1 MRMHYSSPDRK
12 PLQSSHIYRDLR
24 ELLWPRRGLF
34 TIGLILILIKQAAG
48 LVIPWSSKQLIDE
61 VVSQRRLDLLL
72 PLAGKVAVAVIV
84 QAATSFALVPLLSV
98 PAQRLIADMRIR
110 VQRHIGRLPV
120 RYFDSNKTGVLVS
133 RVMSDVEGVR
143 NLVGTGLVE
152 FIGGLFT
159 AVLAFSLLIRINLM
173 LTLFALIFMGIFG
186 VIIRIAFGKVRPL
199 YRERNRINAEVT
211 GRLTESFGG
220 VRVVKGFHGEERES
234 REFSK
239 GAYQLFEKVRETMM
253 AQARM
258 GLASTLL
265 MGVVSLTVMIVGGR
279 ILVRGEMSL
288 GEFIQFTAY
297 MGFMV
302 APVFQ
307 IVSFGTQITEA
318 FAGLDRM
325 HEVLAEQP
333 EDEDPGRS
341 RTMGAIVGS
350 IRFSNVSFEY
360 EAGKPVLKNISF
372 EGVPGSVTAL
382 VGPSGSGKSTL
393 IGLVSAFAKP
403 TKGTVFVDDVDL
415 STVSLDSY
423 RSQLGVVLQDNF
435 LFDGTIKENIL
446 FGRPDASGEEVIRA
460 ARIARVDE
468 FAEKFE
474 KQYETIVGERGVK
487 LSGGQ
492 RQRVAIARAILAS
505 PRILIL
511 DEATSSLDSESE
523 AYIQEGLAALMKGR
537 TTFVIAHRM
546 STIRG
551 SNQILVLED
560 GKIVERGTHDQLFK
574 MGGRY
579 FSLYTKQAGL
589 ESNRFLNPGERVP
602 DDSED
607 DTSTRP
613 PRPQEVEESTRNLL
627 GF

>member
-1 MRMHYSSPDRK
+1 
-12 PLQSSHIYRDLR
+12 
-24 ELLWPRRGLF
+24 
-34 TIGLILILIKQAAG
+34 
-48 LVIPWSSKQLIDE
+48 
-61 VVSQRRLDLLL
+61 
-72 PLAGKVAVAVIV
+72 
-84 QAATSFALVPLLSV
+84 ALVPLMNV
-98 PAQRLIADMRIR
+98 PAQRLIAEMRIR

-143 NLVGTGLVE
+143 NLVGTGLVG

-159 AVLAFSLLIRINLM
+159 AVLAFFLLIQISVTM
-173 LTLFALIFMGIFG
+173 TVIALIFMAVSAAIMR
-186 VIIRIAFGKVRPL
+186 VAFRKVRPMF
-199 YRERNRINAEVT
+199 RERSRINAEVT

-220 VRVVKGFHGEERES
+220 VRVVKGFHAEERES
-234 REFSK
+234 QEFSK
-239 GAYQLFEKVRETMM
+239 GAFQLFDQVRQTMM
-253 AQARM
+253 AQAGM

-265 MGVVSLTVMIVGGR
+265 MGLISITVMIVGGR
-279 ILVRGEMSL
+279 ILVGGNMSL

-302 APVFQ
+302 APVLQ
-307 IVSFGTQITEA
+307 IVDFGTQITEA

-325 HEVLAEQP
+325 HEVLSEQP
-333 EDEDPGRS
+333 EDEDPARS
-341 RTMGAIVGS
+341 HVLDSIVGN
-350 IRFSNVSFEY
+350 IRFVDVSFEY
-360 EAGKPVLKNISF
+360 ETGKPVLKNVSF
-372 EGVPGSVTAL
+372 DAVPGSVTAL

-393 IGLVSAFAKP
+393 IGLVSAFAKA
-403 TKGTVFVDDVDL
+403 TTGQVMVDDVDL
-415 STVSLDSY
+415 ATINLSSY

-435 LFDGTIKENIL
+435 LFDGTILENIL
-446 FGRPDASGEEVIRA
+446 FARPDAAKEDVIRA

-468 FAEKFE
+468 FAERFE

-511 DEATSSLDSESE
+511 DEATSSLDTESE
-523 AYIQEGLAALMKGR
+523 AYIQEGLAALMRGR

-551 SNQILVLED
+551 ANQILVLED
-560 GKIVERGTHDQLFK
+560 GMIVERGTHDQLFK
-574 MGGRY
+574 RGGRY
-579 FSLYTKQAGL
+579 FELYTKQAGV
-589 ESNRFLNPGERVP
+589 ESNRFMNPGERVP
-602 DDSED
+602 EDELSE
-607 DTSTRP
+607 SAGTRP
-613 PRPQEVEESTRNLL
+613 VRPETVEESTRSLL

>member
-1 MRMHYSSPDRK
+1 MHHSTEDRK
-12 PLQSSHIYRDLR
+12 PLQPSHIYRDLR

-34 TIGLILILIKQAAG
+34 AFGLMLILTNRAAG
-48 LVIPWSSKQLIDE
+48 LVLPWSTKILIDDVVAKKQLDK
-61 VVSQRRLDLLL
+61 LLW
-72 PLAGKVAVAVIV
+72 LAGIVAIAILV
-84 QAATSFALVPLLSV
+84 QAATSYILVPLLSI

-133 RVMSDVEGVR
+133 RVMSDVEGIR

-159 AVLAFSLLIRINLM
+159 AFLAFFFLIRINPTM
-173 LTLFALIFMGIFG
+173 TVVALIFMAAFG
-186 VIIRIAFGKVRPL
+186 AIIRVAFRKVRPM
-199 YRERNRINAEVT
+199 YRERSRINAEVT

-220 VRVVKGFHGEERES
+220 VRVVKGFHAEERES
-234 REFSK
+234 QAFAS
-239 GAYQLFEKVRETMM
+239 GAFQLFDQVRKTML
-253 AQARM
+253 AQASM
-258 GLASTLL
+258 GLASTLM
-265 MGVVSLTVMIVGGR
+265 MGVVSLTIMIVGGR
-279 ILVRGEMSL
+279 ILVSGRMSL
-288 GEFIQFTAY
+288 GDFIQFTAY

-302 APVFQ
+302 SPVFQ
-307 IVSFGTQITEA
+307 IVGFGTQITEA

-325 HEVLAEQP
+325 HEVLDEQP
-333 EDEDPGRS
+333 EDEDPGR
-341 RTMGAIVGS
+341 TQTLGPIVGT

-360 EAGKPVLKNISF
+360 ETGKPVLRNISF
-372 EGVPGSVTAL
+372 ESVPGSVTAL

-403 TKGTVFVDDVDL
+403 TTGKVLVDDVDL
-415 STVSLDSY
+415 ATVSLESY

-435 LFDGTIKENIL
+435 LFDGTIQENIL
-446 FGRPDASGEEVIRA
+446 FGRPDASGEEVVRA

-468 FAEKFE
+468 FAEKYE

-511 DEATSSLDSESE
+511 DEATSSLDTESE

-560 GKIVERGTHDQLFK
+560 GQIVERGTHKELFK
-574 MGGRY
+574 LSGRY
-579 FSLYTKQAGL
+579 YGLYTKQAGL

-602 DDSED
+602 DGTLD

-613 PRPQEVEESTRNLL
+613 PQPQEVEESTRNLL

>member
-1 MRMHYSSPDRK
+1 MHYSAPERK
-12 PLQSSHIYRDLR
+12 PLQASHIYRDLR
-24 ELLWPRRGLF
+24 ELLWPRRGVFATGLL
-34 TIGLILILIKQAAG
+34 LILINRAAG
-48 LVIPWSSKQLIDE
+48 LVLPGSTKYLIDD
-61 VVSQRRLDLLL
+61 VVAKQRLDLLI
-72 PLAGKVAVAVIV
+72 PLAGIVGIAVIV
-84 QAATSFALVPLLSV
+84 QALTSFALVPLLSI

-159 AVLAFSLLIRINLM
+159 AVLAFSFLIRINPM
-173 LTLFALIFMGIFG
+173 LTLVAVIFMGIFAL
-186 VIIRIAFGKVRPL
+186 IIRVAFSRVRPM

-234 REFSK
+234 QEFSK
-239 GAYQLFEKVRETMM
+239 GAYQLFDQVRQTLL
-253 AQARM
+253 AQAKM
-258 GLASTLL
+258 GLSSTLL
-265 MGVVSLTVMIVGGR
+265 MGVVSLTVMVVGGR

-288 GEFIQFTAY
+288 GEFVQFTAY

-307 IVSFGTQITEA
+307 LVGFGNQIIEA

-325 HEVLAEQP
+325 HEVLSEQP
-333 EDEDPGRS
+333 EDEDPERS
-341 RTMGAIVGS
+341 HAMGTIVGS
-350 IRFSNVSFEY
+350 IRFSNVGFEY
-360 EAGKPVLKNISF
+360 EVGKPVLKGIWF
-372 EGVPGSVTAL
+372 EAVPGSVTAL

-403 TKGTVFVDDVDL
+403 TRGTVMVDDVNL
-415 STVSLDSY
+415 SSVSLDSY

-435 LFDGTIKENIL
+435 LFDGTIMENIL
-446 FGRPDASGEEVIRA
+446 FGRPDASVEEGIRA

-551 SNQILVLED
+551 ANQILVLED
-560 GKIVERGTHDQLFK
+560 GQIVERGTHDQLFK

-579 FSLYTKQAGL
+579 YGLYTKQAGF
-589 ESNRFLNPGERVP
+589 ESNRFLNPGEKVP
-602 DDSED
+602 DEAIDSD
-607 DTSTRP
+607 SSSP
-613 PRPQEVEESTRNLL
+613 PRPQEVEASTRNLL